1 MVKAF
6 NAAKSNEDSGLQD
19 RSTTYLIV
27 ANKVSKRYTDTKN
40 VHLLIQYIDV
50 NIPIL
55 TIK

>member
-27 ANKVSKRYTDTKN
+27 ANKVSNRYTDTKN